1 MFLGSPPAPCADPGP
16 HGLQS
21 VCSGLQSAAQRVF
34 NVLELVESIV
44 NSACYDPTDVHITDL
59 RHCRRCWGKLRR
71 VNTTFRDVVTPLLFR
86 FVRASHH
93 TATTR
98 HAHFLPLL
106 LLPEHAP
113 VMAAIRCATVGF
125 DETRYPIWSNLLRAM
140 PNLATLELTMQCSTA
155 DLPISGDPLLPL
167 LAHLDHLTIV
177 DPSPRT
183 GPCEPGWLE
192 AYLGRPEGSRQLTYV
207 GAWFLGSAGQHYIAY
222 LGSAI
227 HALCIALHDP
237 RGGTSWLAAL
247 TPLTSLHLL
256 NIHSIDDHTL
266 ERLPPSI
273 CHLRVRTST
282 NRLVELLH
290 DPTWLPDLKTV
301 SYWGA
306 GTSAHQEWPG
316 RDGCQGIY
324 MGASGKNEQKE
335 RASACWTSPL
345 CHFYC
350 V

>member
-113 VMAAIRCATVGF
+113 VM
-125 DETRYPIWSNLLRAM
+125 E
-140 PNLATLELTMQCSTA
+140 
-155 DLPISGDPLLPL
+155 PLG
-167 LAHLDHLTIV
+167 A
-177 DPSPRT
+177 
-183 GPCEPGWLE
+183 
-192 AYLGRPEGSRQLTYV
+192 RQ
-207 GAWFLGSAGQHYIAY
+207 S
-222 LGSAI
+222 
-227 HALCIALHDP
+227 
-237 RGGTSWLAAL
+237 AL
-247 TPLTSLHLL
+247 TRRGTRSGRTCFERCPTSQPSSSTCNAAPLIFQSQE
-256 NIHSIDDHTL
+256 IRFYRS
-266 ERLPPSI
+266 S
-273 CHLRVRTST
+273 RTS
-282 NRLVELLH
+282 
-290 DPTWLPDLKTV
+290 
-301 SYWGA
+301 
-306 GTSAHQEWPG
+306 
-316 RDGCQGIY
+316 II
-324 MGASGKNEQKE
+324 
-335 RASACWTSPL
+335 
-345 CHFYC
+345 
-350 V
+350 